1 MAKKLILG
9 ALALAA
15 LWLGSG
21 LVIRFFASDET
32 KIRWLVETMEEAYNA
47 GRPGT
52 CVGPLAKGWRHE
64 GHGVDRETL
73 RGALFVVS
81 RDRDRDTRELLSR
94 VEVDEEALVIA
105 VDGDRATL
113 QADATFARR
122 RGETWEPTWALA
134 IEAELVDGE
143 DGWEIV
149 RSRHVDR
156 SGTHLGR

>member
-73 RGALFVVS
+73 RGV
-81 RDRDRDTRELLSR
+81 
-94 VEVDEEALVIA
+94 
-105 VDGDRATL
+105 
-113 QADATFARR
+113 
-122 RGETWEPTWALA
+122 
-134 IEAELVDGE
+134 
-143 DGWEIV
+143 
-149 RSRHVDR
+149 
-156 SGTHLGR
+156 